1 MVGLNRQ
8 CGRRQQPSSPVRWS
22 PANVTA
28 MGSLSHAADRYPIL
42 RELGIE
48 YPIFGFAHDIA
59 TVAAITNAGGI
70 GVYGATRRF
79 PHEIEAEL
87 AELRGMV
94 GDKPFGVDLV
104 LPDGM
109 PEHNNRADIER
120 HIPEEHKSFVDG
132 LIDKYEVPE
141 PSGPGMRTRFIRS
154 AEIEAEQ
161 LEAVM
166 ASSVDLFACGIGAPR
181 AAVDRAKEL
190 NKVTAALIGS
200 PRHVRRA
207 MSSGVDII
215 VAQGAEAGAHTGTI
229 GTFTL
234 VPQIVDAVGDIPV
247 LAAGGVATGRHIAAS
262 LAMGAAGVWMGTT
275 WLTTTEHA
283 AHLHPKLMPKLLA
296 ATSADTVITRSES
309 GKTFRQIRTA
319 WSDEWERHDAPQPL
333 KMPYQD
339 VLVGDLLGAI
349 DEHGVEPLLHSG
361 AGQGIGYASEV
372 RPVATVMEELVAE
385 ADGAIQGLPHKN
397 P

>member
-1 MVGLNRQ
+1 MTDPG
-8 CGRRQQPSSPVRWS
+8 
-22 PANVTA
+22 PAATRPLDTE
-28 MGSLSHAADRYPIL
+28 LSRK
-42 RELGIE
+42 LGID
-48 YPIFGFAHDIA
+48 YPIFGFAHDIE
-59 TVAAITNAGGI
+59 TVAAITNAGGL

-79 PHEIEAEL
+79 PQEISDEL
-87 AELRGMV
+87 AQLRELV
-94 GDKPFGVDLV
+94 GNRPFGVDLV

-109 PEHNNRADIER
+109 PEHNSRSAIER
-120 HIPEEHKSFVDG
+120 HIPEAHQAFVAD
-132 LIDKYEVPE
+132 LTEKYEVPD
-141 PSGPGMRTRFIRS
+141 PTGPGVRTRFIRS
-154 AEIEAEQ
+154 SEIEVEQ

-166 ASSVDLFACGIGAPR
+166 ASDVDLFACGIGAPR

-190 NKVTAALIGS
+190 GKTTAALIGS

-207 MSSGVDII
+207 VDSGVDII

-234 VPQIVDAVGDIPV
+234 VPQIVDATDPVPV
-247 LAAGGVATGRHIAAS
+247 LAAGGVATGRHIAAA

-283 AHLHPKLMPKLLA
+283 AHLHPKLMPKLLS

-309 GKTFRQIRTA
+309 GKTFRQIRSA
-319 WSDEWERHDAPQPL
+319 WSDEWEAEGAPEPL

-361 AGQGIGYASEV
+361 AGQGIGYATAV
-372 RPVATVMEELVAE
+372 RPVAEVFGELVAE
-385 ADGAIQGLPHKN
+385 AEATVQRLGR
-397 P
+397 

>member
-1 MVGLNRQ
+1 MPAFRT
-8 CGRRQQPSSPVRWS
+8 PVAER
-22 PANVTA
+22 
-28 MGSLSHAADRYPIL
+28 
-42 RELGIE
+42 LGIE

-70 GVYGATRRF
+70 GIYGATRRF
-79 PHEIEAEL
+79 PQEIAAEL
-87 AELRGMV
+87 AEIRSLV
-94 GDKPFGVDLV
+94 GDRPFGVDLV

-109 PEHNNRADIER
+109 PEHNSRAEIER
-120 HIPEEHKSFVDG
+120 HIPEGHRAFVDG
-132 LIDKYEVPE
+132 LIEKYEVPE

-154 AEIEAEQ
+154 TEIEVEQ

-166 ASSVDLFACGIGAPR
+166 ASDVDLFACGIGAPR
-181 AAVDRAKEL
+181 AAIDRAREL
-190 NKVTAALIGS
+190 GKSTAALIGS

-207 MSSGVDII
+207 LDSGVDII
-215 VAQGAEAGAHTGTI
+215 VAQGYDAGAHTGPI

-234 VPQIVDAVGDIPV
+234 VPQIVDAVAAGSGGEVAV
-247 LAAGGVATGRHIAAS
+247 LAAGGVATGRHVAAA
-262 LAMGAAGVWMGTT
+262 LAMGAQGVWMGTT
-275 WLTTTEHA
+275 WLTTTEHV
-283 AHLHPKLMPKLLA
+283 AHLHPDLVPKLLA

-319 WSDEWERHDAPQPL
+319 WSDEWEAPDAPEPL

-361 AGQGIGYASEV
+361 AGQGIGYATEV
-372 RPVATVMEELVAE
+372 KPVAEVMDDLVAE
-385 ADGAIQGLPHKN
+385 ARSTIEGLAGA
-397 P
+397 